1 MCNAYSLTH
10 PREALV
16 DLGEALARHGGWRL
30 HADLLPEPLAPRY
43 RVSPRQQAPILR
55 LDRSGRL
62 VWSMGLWGFL
72 VAGGK
77 PGFAPTN
84 ARDDRLT
91 SGWPWRQVAA
101 TQRCLI
107 PADGFFEPEK
117 PAGAKGTVPWSY
129 YTLGN
134 RQLFLMAGLWNP
146 AEYPTTGVK
155 VASYTVVT
163 TKASEAI
170 RLHDRMPAILDGEA
184 ALLDWLRPGAVP
196 TAQLGPWPAARMR
209 GWRVADAARNSRLPD
224 TPAMIEPVEDRAAP
238 SPGELPLG

>member
-16 DLGEALARHGGWRL
+16 DLGRALARLGGWQL
-30 HADLLPEPLAPRY
+30 HADLLADPLLPRY
-43 RVSPRQQAPILR
+43 RISPRQQAPILR

-62 VWSMGLWGFL
+62 LFSMGLWGFRPD
-72 VAGGK
+72 GGR

-91 SGWPWRQVAA
+91 EAWPWRQVAE
-101 TQRCLI
+101 TRRCLVL
-107 PADGFFEPEK
+107 ADGFFEPEK
-117 PAGAKGTVPWSY
+117 PAGARGSAPWSY
-129 YTLGN
+129 YALGN

-146 AEYPTTGVK
+146 AEHPATGAR

-163 TKASEAI
+163 TGASEAI
-170 RLHDRMPAILDGEA
+170 RLHDRMPAILDGDEA
-184 ALLDWLRPGAVP
+184 AIDWLRPGEVP
-196 TAQLGPWPAARMR
+196 RARLRPWPASRLQ

-224 TPAMIEPVEDRAAP
+224 TALMIEPVEQ
-238 SPGELPLG
+238 GEGAVEEVASRG

>member
-1 MCNAYSLTH
+1 MQRLFADS
-10 PREALV
+10 PARSAV
-16 DLGEALARHGGWRL
+16 DLGEAFARLGGWQL
-30 HADLLPEPLAPRY
+30 HAGLLPDPLPQRY
-43 RVSPRQQAPILR
+43 RISPRQQAPILR

-72 VAGGK
+72 VTGGK

-91 SGWPWRQVAA
+91 SGWPWRQVAE

-146 AEYPTTGVK
+146 AAHPTTGARVT
-155 VASYTVVT
+155 SYTVVT
-163 TKASEAI
+163 TEASEAI
-170 RLHDRMPAILDGEA
+170 RLHDPCRRSSTATRRRSTGSAPVRCRPSGSAMASRAPARLAGG
-184 ALLDWLRPGAVP
+184 RRGA
-196 TAQLGPWPAARMR
+196 QF
-209 GWRVADAARNSRLPD
+209 RLPD
-224 TPAMIEPVEDRAAP
+224 TRP
-238 SPGELPLG
+238 